1 MCFLVIVRLSSVLI
15 LRKYHGNSIN
25 SCAFYYLLFIYFT
38 LIAFFGH
45 ISWQQKQEMQPLE
58 VITALR
64 FSM

>member
-45 ISWQQKQEMQPLE
+45 ISWQQKQRIHFL
-58 VITALR
+58 
-64 FSM
+64 